1 MYEIQK
7 VEVTSGTRDETVF
20 MPKVEPVE
28 SIEPRYADLEDAK
41 DALYG
46 LSSTYLDQEI
56 TYRTALSF
64 GIAFKYDVEHARR
77 NFNMAHVRV
86 NTTFFIVE
94 V

>member
-7 VEVTSGTRDETVF
+7 VEVTSGTREHIV
-20 MPKVEPVE
+20 PKVEPVE
-28 SIEPRYADLEDAK
+28 SIEPRYTNLEDAK

-56 TYRTALSF
+56 TYSTAMSF
-64 GIAFKYDVEHARR
+64 GISFKYDVDSAQRF
-77 NFNMAHVRV
+77 FNMTHVRV

>member
-7 VEVTSGTRDETVF
+7 VEVTSGTREHIV
-20 MPKVEPVE
+20 PKVEPVE
-28 SIEPRYADLEDAK
+28 SIEPRYESLEDAK

-46 LSSTYLDQEI
+46 LSSTYLDQEL

-64 GIAFKYDVEHARR
+64 GIAFKYDREQAQR

-86 NTTFFIVE
+86 NATFFIVDIT
-94 V
+94 